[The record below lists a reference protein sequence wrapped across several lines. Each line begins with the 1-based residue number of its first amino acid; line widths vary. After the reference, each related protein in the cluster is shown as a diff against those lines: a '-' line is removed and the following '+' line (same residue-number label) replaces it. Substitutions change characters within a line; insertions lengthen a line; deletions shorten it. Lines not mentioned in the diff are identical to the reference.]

1 MNVSLTPQL
10 EEMINKKV
18 ETGLYQSASEVVR
31 AGLRLLEEQ
40 DRTREQRLEEL
51 RREIALGIKDIE
63 EGRYSVIDENTA
75 SEIETMGRKKLAE
88 KMDRKPRP

>member
-51 RREIALGIKDIE
+51 RREIALGIKAAD
-63 EGRYSVIDENTA
+63 EGQTSIFDESTLM
-75 SEIETMGRKKLAE
+75 EIEAIGLKRLSKESNLRE
-88 KMDRKPRP
+88 

>member
-18 ETGLYQSASEVVR
+18 ATGLYQSASEVVR

-40 DRTREQRLEEL
+40 DRTRAQRLEEL

-75 SEIETMGRKKLAE
+75 ERIMAEGRRRLAE
-88 KMDRKPRP
+88 RRARGEA

>member
-18 ETGLYQSASEVVR
+18 ATGLYQSASEVVR

-75 SEIETMGRKKLAE
+75 DRIMAEGRRRLAE
-88 KMDRKPRP
+88 RQARGEA

>member
-10 EEMINKKV
+10 EEMINQKV
-18 ETGLYQSASEVVR
+18 ATGLYQSASEVVR

-51 RREIALGIKDIE
+51 RREIARGIKDAD
-63 EGRYSVIDENTA
+63 EGRTVPFDESLVERINA
-75 SEIETMGRKKLAE
+75 NGRKKLAE
-88 KMDRKPRP
+88 RRARGDS

>member
-18 ETGLYQSASEVVR
+18 ATGLYQSASEVVR

-51 RREIALGIKDIE
+51 RREIARGIKDAD
-63 EGRYSVIDENTA
+63 EGRTELFDESLVERIKAN
-75 SEIETMGRKKLAE
+75 GRKQMAE
-88 KMDRKPRP
+88 RRARGDS